1 MSRVTWISVDND
13 YACWVEEWR
22 SIKRSNDYRVTT
34 QLFPLFCPTPADGG
48 SRHLTGVNQITA
60 WPLSQHCSV
69 QYYLPFSNW
78 LRISV
83 AGSLLSTRRSAKKAD
98 KTKNTH
104 QKNMYVW
111 NMIFL
116 WYHIFLF
123 IDFLNSKLLS
133 NYYTQIRIFFTI
145 IWFRFLSILN
155 CLNIVVNSI
164 IIPR

>member
-104 QKNMYVW
+104 QKKYVC
-111 NMIFL
+111 ME
-116 WYHIFLF
+116 YDLF
-123 IDFLNSKLLS
+123 MVSYFFIYWFFKFKTSLKLLHPDQ
-133 NYYTQIRIFFTI
+133 NFFHYHLVS
-145 IWFRFLSILN
+145 FSFNFELLEYS
-155 CLNIVVNSI
+155 S
-164 IIPR
+164 

>member
-22 SIKRSNDYRVTT
+22 SIKRSNDYLVTT

-104 QKNMYVW
+104 PKKYVY
-111 NMIFL
+111 MEYDLFMVS
-116 WYHIFLF
+116 YFLF

-133 NYYTQIRIFFTI
+133 NYYI
-145 IWFRFLSILN
+145 
-155 CLNIVVNSI
+155 
-164 IIPR
+164 